1 MNRRPVISGALI
13 GAVVLLGAC
22 SSSSKSSSSTT
33 AVGAATSTS
42 AYSSTAQPGAAT
54 TVAATTN
61 ATIRETMNV
70 KLGKDIVVDAAG
82 RTVYMYLPDGSSK
95 TSKVPAALQTAWPAV
110 VVSGTVIAGS
120 GLSASKLA
128 VDMQPSGAHQVAY
141 GGHLLYTFA
150 NDTAPGDA
158 NGAGLAGFWFAL
170 SPTATKIS

>member
-1 MNRRPVISGALI
+1 MNRRHVISVALI

-22 SSSSKSSSSTT
+22 SSSSKSSTATTVGGAATNAYPTTAQSGPTTT
-33 AVGAATSTS
+33 AVT
-42 AYSSTAQPGAAT
+42 
-54 TVAATTN
+54 ATTN
-61 ATIRETMNV
+61 ATLGEAMNV

-95 TSKVPAALQTAWPAV
+95 TSKVPAALKTAWPAV

-120 GLSASKLA
+120 GLSASELA

-150 NDTAPGDA
+150 NDKAPGDA
-158 NGAGLAGFWFAL
+158 NGAGLAGIWFAL
-170 SPTATKIS
+170 SPTGTKIS